1 MGVCDNSY
9 RKVELPRSKS
19 FFIVTKNNENQ
30 ANSEQ
35 SSNDKVKLEF
45 TIENCDVGQ
54 NYQVIA
60 EFLNTNLPRF
70 NTETVKSHQNLI
82 IFNTCYISD
91 FFFQQPQLMRI
102 SIVKNGN
109 IIGSTTPYL
118 GMIVGSP
125 NSTYKIGISPDKR
138 ESISISAF
146 GITNYNSFVL
156 INFLI
161 RTNTPVDFKNINN
174 KISYIIISNG
184 RKVYKSESISKDGQ
198 FKAAYIPASLL
209 EPTFDIYFQNC
220 RQETI
225 VSRNETIKSFTEPSN
240 RIYLSLNINNNQ
252 YNFFNQ
258 SQLLDQY
265 SFLDYIKNGVQIEL
279 SIGIDFTSSNGNIND
294 PNSLHYISPG
304 KLNDYEQAIQ
314 SCGLILAYY
323 DYDQLIPVY
332 GFGAAID
339 TTLKPN
345 MCFNINFKQ
354 DPNIHTIDNVLL
366 EYRNCLRKIIFAGPT
381 EFCPMI
387 RKAIDTIKK
396 ENNPLNYHVLM
407 ILTDGVIVDQQQ
419 TIDAIIE
426 ASFLP
431 FSLVIIG
438 IGNDHFREMIEL
450 DGDDVPLVSSTGV
463 KRMRD
468 AVQFVPFNKY
478 KNNPKELNNQVLE
491 EIPKQIV
498 DYYTMNKIYPSK
510 LSMAIIRTQSMGK
523 NNVYKL

>member
-1 MGVCDNSY
+1 MGACDNSH
-9 RKVELPRSKS
+9 KKTEFIRSES
-19 FFIVTKNNENQ
+19 FFGITQKNENQ

-54 NYQVIA
+54 VYQVMA
-60 EFLNTNLPRF
+60 EFLNTNLQPF
-70 NTETVKSHQNLI
+70 KTEKVKSDKNLI
-82 IFNTCYISD
+82 IFNSCYICD
-91 FFFQQPQLMRI
+91 FLFQQPQLMRI
-102 SIVKNGN
+102 SIFKNGN
-109 IIGSTTPYL
+109 IIGSTTPFL
-118 GMIVGSP
+118 GMIVGSQ
-125 NSTYKIGISPDKR
+125 NSTYKMGISPDKR
-138 ESISISAF
+138 ETISISAF
-146 GITNYNSFVL
+146 GITNSNSFVL
-156 INFLI
+156 LNFLV
-161 RTNTPVDFKNINN
+161 RTNTPVDFKKINN

-198 FKAAYIPASLL
+198 FKSAYIPASLL
-209 EPTFDIYFQNC
+209 EPTFDICFQNC
-220 RQETI
+220 RQQTI

-252 YNFFNQ
+252 YNLFNQ

-294 PNSLHYISPG
+294 PKSLHYISPG